1 MGVNMVKV
9 NLIKLRDNNYVR
21 LSKTATEHIS
31 NLVRK
36 TGLVLDKDSKENI
49 YRMIKG
55 KKISVRFLKK
65 LKRILDLPQRYIQ
78 DNILL
83 ITSVKN
89 TDVGIRNPIMP
100 FNFNTI
106 DGIRFIASIFGDG
119 ELNSQIQVRY
129 NNQSLELV
137 NIVSKSAKNIFGDI
151 DKKVYYRKDKTYQL
165 HLPKIVGLIV
175 KCLGIRHGGK
185 VATDNSIPSFIF
197 QTNNKLKAVFIRQF
211 FNDEGN
217 VRLKDRRLQVK
228 QTVINKTNSKKKMKS
243 DPKSYC
249 PIILCDL
256 KVLLAEL
263 GIYSYISLGAIRNNK
278 SDWELS
284 IYGKENLER
293 FQEYIGFDLDYKNLL
308 LEKCLMSYKYPS
320 APRNR
325 RIPFA
330 LEKCKKTQDRYGYI
344 TKHNLAT
351 ESKRSLKTATYY
363 IVDLNKKGLIKMI
376 ERGKYKIII

>member
-1 MGVNMVKV
+1 
-9 NLIKLRDNNYVR
+9 
-21 LSKTATEHIS
+21 
-31 NLVRK
+31 
-36 TGLVLDKDSKENI
+36 
-49 YRMIKG
+49 
-55 KKISVRFLKK
+55 
-65 LKRILDLPQRYIQ
+65 
-78 DNILL
+78 
-83 ITSVKN
+83 
-89 TDVGIRNPIMP
+89 
-100 FNFNTI
+100 
-106 DGIRFIASIFGDG
+106 
-119 ELNSQIQVRY
+119 
-129 NNQSLELV
+129 
-137 NIVSKSAKNIFGDI
+137 
-151 DKKVYYRKDKTYQL
+151 
-165 HLPKIVGLIV
+165 
-175 KCLGIRHGGK
+175 
-185 VATDNSIPSFIF
+185 
-197 QTNNKLKAVFIRQF
+197 
-211 FNDEGN
+211 
-217 VRLKDRRLQVK
+217 
-228 QTVINKTNSKKKMKS
+228 MKS